1 METVTT
7 SITRPAVINAEGMP
21 PEQVHGLMHGAAG
34 FHRMHPGQG
43 QPLAQSPPIT
53 TMQDVPTSDASTPER
68 PAPGQGR
75 ARNRTPS
82 RMAAGGP
89 QAGSPRPAPMSYP
102 GAPEIEQTGGPQVHG
117 PHSERPAPMSYPGA
131 PEIEQTGGPQTDAPQ
146 GVTTGGPQDSIDAS
160 RRPSTAPPPAA
171 LRLSSVAGP
180 GARRMRLYVYVCM
193 CVNVCGHMHVCIC
206 MCVCI
211 HHPPL
216 LYASPRSPDQVPDA
230 CAYMCTCVCV

>member
-53 TMQDVPTSDASTPER
+53 TMQDVPTSDATTLER

-75 ARNRTPS
+75 ARNRTPR

-131 PEIEQTGGPQTDAPQ
+131 PEIEQTGRPQTDAPQ
-146 GVTTGGPQDSIDAS
+146 GVTTGGPQDSIDASRPPTSYPGAPEIEQTGGPQDSIDAS

-171 LRLSSVAGP
+171 LRLSSVSGP
-180 GARRMRLYVYVCM
+180 GARRMRLYV
-193 CVNVCGHMHVCIC
+193 
-206 MCVCI
+206 
-211 HHPPL
+211 
-216 LYASPRSPDQVPDA
+216 
-230 CAYMCTCVCV
+230 CTCVCV